1 VYTDQLIISF
11 TICFQMEEVKEA
23 PAWPISTTQA
33 VVSNGMSEFQV
44 LHGASKFSVGVPRNP
59 PPAAAP
65 LNYAS
70 FVTLKLLGSSPVKP
84 VTNSAAHLKL
94 EKDVNALMGISLCT
108 WSLWRWF
115 FFLNILDC
123 F

>member
-11 TICFQMEEVKEA
+11 TVCFQMEEVKEA
-23 PAWPISTTQA
+23 PARPISTTQA
-33 VVSNGMSEFQV
+33 VVSIGMSEFQV

-65 LNYAS
+65 LNSAS
-70 FVTLKLLGSSPVKP
+70 FVTLKLPGSSPVKP

-94 EKDVNALMGISLCT
+94 EKDVNGPLNLAHSGGIA
-108 WSLWRWF
+108 
-115 FFLNILDC
+115 
-123 F
+123 